1 LEEDVEE
8 TLFMIKPDAVRNRKV
23 GPILAEV
30 EKAGFEILD
39 LRLVRLTADTARRF
53 YAVHEGKPFL
63 DDLVAFM
70 SSGPAVPMRLRRA
83 NAVPALREL
92 IGATDPKEAKPGTI
106 RALHAESKQN
116 NAVHASDSPESAR
129 TEIQFFFGPGDTGR

>member
-1 LEEDVEE
+1 MQE
-8 TLFMIKPDAVRNRKV
+8 TLFMIKPDAVKNRTI
-23 GPILAEV
+23 GLILAEV

-39 LRLVRLTADTARRF
+39 LKLVRLTSDTARRF

-63 DDLVAFM
+63 ADLVAFM
-70 SSGPAVPMRLRRA
+70 SSGPAVPVRLRRED
-83 NAVPALREL
+83 AVPALREL

-106 RALHAESKQN
+106 RALYAESKQC

-129 TEIQFFFGPGDTGR
+129 TEIQFFFGPGDAGR